1 VAKNWMDVYIT
12 RLTKRYFDE
21 DLLFNIVGNVADE
34 LNTKLNSHGINS
46 KVILNREEKIINFPD
61 CLVKI
66 IIEGSTISFEK
77 DEEFSG
83 SNVFKGRVVIENTG
97 FIYKVKVENEYVNE
111 EPELGDA
118 VRLAVQN
125 VLLKIN

>member
-1 VAKNWMDVYIT
+1 MDVYIT

>member
-1 VAKNWMDVYIT
+1 MAKNWMDVYIT